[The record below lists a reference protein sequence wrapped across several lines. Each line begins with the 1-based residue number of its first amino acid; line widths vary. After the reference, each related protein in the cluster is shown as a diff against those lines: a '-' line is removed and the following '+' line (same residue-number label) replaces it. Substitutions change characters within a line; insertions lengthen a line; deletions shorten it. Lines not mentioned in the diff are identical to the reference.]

1 MKDPDPKPVEKA
13 ATGEPIRVMNVD
25 DSSDFRALVKEVLEK
40 EHRGFQVTEAAN
52 RAEFE
57 SRLAEGTYDIVLTDF
72 HMHNFLGLHVLDAI
86 HAKDPSVP
94 VVIFSGTGSE
104 ASAVE
109 CMKRGAADYV
119 LKSPEQ
125 MQQLPQ
131 TIHAAIER
139 QRLLEER
146 ARTLEALRESEER
159 YRNLFENAHDLVYTH
174 DLDGHFT
181 SFNKTA
187 ERVTGY
193 PRDKALQM
201 NIADLVAPES
211 LARAR
216 AMISRK
222 LADGD
227 ATIYEVEI
235 ITPNG
240 SRVPLEV
247 ATKLIYRQGKPVG
260 VQGIARDITERKRAA
275 AALAESEN
283 RLRTIIEAQPE
294 CVKLLARDGT
304 VLEMNPAGLAMI
316 EADSAEQVVGKS
328 VCALV
333 APPHQSAFNALL
345 ETVFRG
351 ESARLEYETIGLKG
365 TRRWLETHAV
375 PLRDP
380 AAPDNIKALL
390 SVTRDITEHK
400 RAEET
405 LRRTEEL
412 YRQAITAAGAV
423 PYFHDYK
430 TEVFTFIGEGIQQM
444 TGYTSQEMTPKLWNQ
459 MSLQVFMRGEAAGLT
474 LEEASRRTR
483 AGEFLHWQSDGLI
496 LTRDGEKR
504 WIADNSIEVLDEH
517 GKPTGSIGILQDIT
531 ERKRTEQELL
541 RLATAV
547 EQSTE
552 SIIIIGLNGAIE
564 YVNPACERITGFPRQ
579 ELIGQ
584 PFDFILQGKDVP
596 FTFKEITDKI
606 ATAGVWM
613 GQYSSQ
619 RKNLTPFAEE
629 ASISPIR
636 NADGQIINYIAINRD
651 VTKEAALEEQVRLAQ
666 KMEAIGLLAGGVAH
680 DFNNILQVIQG
691 FTTLAKDD
699 ANTREE
705 RDSYLD
711 QVTQAA
717 ARAGQLTRQ
726 LLAFGRRQ
734 PLQRVDTDLNQIVSD
749 QLSMIQRLIGEHIEV
764 EFIPGRNLDNVRADR
779 SQLEQVL
786 FNLCVNSRDAMPGG
800 GRIVIQLE
808 NALLTDD
815 FLEHNAWA
823 RRGRYVLLRV
833 TDTGEGIDK
842 ETIHRIFEPFFTTK
856 PKDKGTGLGLAMVYG
871 IIKQHEGMV
880 QVESDPGAG
889 ATFKIYLPVAERG
902 ITDEGRKGATVPPKV
917 METILLAEDEPQVR
931 TLAIKF
937 LERAGYRV
945 LAAVNGEEAVKL
957 FKDNPG
963 KIDLLVFDVVMP
975 KMGGREA
982 YDRIKS
988 LKADV
993 PVLFCSGYSGTALMA
1008 GFELA
1013 ADVQLLQKPYG
1024 AEALLGRI
1032 RELRGG
1038 VKK

>member
-1 MKDPDPKPVEKA
+1 MNEPDPKPLEKL
-13 ATGEPIRVMNVD
+13 ATGEPIRVLNVD
-25 DSSDFRALVKEVLEK
+25 DSADFRALVKEVLEK
-40 EHRGFQVTEAAN
+40 EHRGFEVTEAAS

-57 SRLAEGTYDIVLTDF
+57 SRLAERAYDLVLTDF
-72 HMHNFLGLHVLDAI
+72 HMQNFLGLHVLDAI
-86 HAKDPSVP
+86 QAKDPRVP

-109 CMKRGAADYV
+109 CMKRGATDYV

-125 MQQLPQ
+125 VQQLAQ
-131 TIHAAIER
+131 TIQAAIEK
-139 QRLLEER
+139 QRLLAER
-146 ARTLEALRESEER
+146 ARAVEALRESEER
-159 YRNLFENAHDLVYTH
+159 YRSLFENAHDLVYTH
-174 DLDGHFT
+174 DLDGNFT
-181 SFNKTA
+181 SYNKTA
-187 ERVTGY
+187 ERISGY
-193 PRDKALQM
+193 PRDQALQM
-201 NIADLVAPES
+201 NIADLVAAES
-211 LARAR
+211 LAKVRT
-216 AMISRK
+216 MIDRK
-222 LADGD
+222 LADSD

-235 ITPNG
+235 ITRNG

-247 ATKLIYRQGKPVG
+247 ATKLIYRQGQPVG
-260 VQGIARDITERKRAA
+260 VQGIGRDITERKRAA

-283 RLRTIIEAQPE
+283 RLRTIIETQPE

-304 VLEMNPAGLAMI
+304 LLEMNPAGLAML
-316 EADSAEQVVGKS
+316 EATSVEDVVGHS
-328 VCALV
+328 VFPII
-333 APPHQSAFNALL
+333 APEHQRNFRALL
-345 ETVFRG
+345 DAVFRG
-351 ESARLEYETIGLKG
+351 ESSRLEFEVIGLKG

-380 AAPDNIKALL
+380 ADPGNIKAQL
-390 SVTRDITEHK
+390 SVTRDISERK

-412 YRQAITAAGAV
+412 YRQAIIGAGAV
-423 PYFHDYK
+423 PYLHDYK
-430 TEVFTFIGEGIQQM
+430 TETFTFIGEGIQQM
-444 TGYTSQEMTPKLWNQ
+444 TGYTAQEMTPKLWNQ
-459 MSLQVFMRGEAAGLT
+459 ISLQVVMRGEAAGLT
-474 LEEASRRTR
+474 QEEARRRTR

-504 WIADNSIEVLDEH
+504 WIADNSIEILDEH
-517 GKPTGSIGILQDIT
+517 GTPTGSIGILQDIT

-579 ELIGQ
+579 ELLGR

-596 FTFKEITDKI
+596 FNFKEITDKI
-606 ATAGVWM
+606 AAAGIWM
-613 GQYSSQ
+613 GRFNS
-619 RKNLTPFAEE
+619 RKKDLTPFAEE

-636 NADGQIINYIAINRD
+636 NADGQIINYIALNRD

-691 FTTLAKDD
+691 FTTLAKDE

-717 ARAGQLTRQ
+717 TRAGQLTRQ

-734 PLQRVDTDLNQIVSD
+734 PLQRVDTDLNQVVSD
-749 QLSMIQRLIGEHIEV
+749 QLSMLQRLIGEHIEV
-764 EFIPGRNLDNVRADR
+764 EFIPGRELDNVRADR

-786 FNLCVNSRDAMPGG
+786 LNLCVNSRDAMPGG
-800 GRIVIQLE
+800 GRLIIHLE
-808 NALLTDD
+808 NAQFTVD
-815 FLEHNAWA
+815 FLAHNAWA
-823 RRGRYVLLRV
+823 RRGRFVLLRV

-842 ETIHRIFEPFFTTK
+842 ETINRIFEPFFTTK

-880 QVESDPGAG
+880 QVESEPGAG
-889 ATFKIYLPVAERG
+889 TTFRIYLPVAERG
-902 ITDEGRKGATVPPKV
+902 KTSEGRKGATGPPKV
-917 METILLAEDEPQVR
+917 TETILLAEDEPQVR
-931 TLAIKF
+931 ALAIKI

-945 LAAVNGEEAVKL
+945 IPAVNGEEAVNL

-963 KIDLLVFDVVMP
+963 AIDLLVFDVVMP

-982 YDRIKS
+982 HDRIKA
-988 LKADV
+988 LKPDV

-1013 ADVQLLQKPYG
+1013 ADVQLLQKPYS

-1032 RELRGG
+1032 RQLRDGA
-1038 VKK
+1038 KS